1 MIDYMQDRHEAVLE
15 SSLDNDQYKIEDLI
29 SIKTPLNLPYY
40 SSSETF
46 ERAYGSI
53 NINGVEYQYV
63 KRRAYQDTLELL
75 CLPNKT
81 KTDLLSAKNEFFKL
95 SVEDQST
102 LPNKKQSTNLKISLP
117 DYFQELNTVL
127 AGPFLKPGEK
137 YFTSNT
143 SFLTVDYSLQQD
155 RPPQSMQ
162 ASI

>member
-1 MIDYMQDRHEAVLE
+1 MIDYMQDQHEAILE
-15 SSLDNDQYKIEDLI
+15 SSLDNDQYKIEELI

-63 KRRAYQDTLELL
+63 KRRTYQDTLELL

-81 KTDLLSAKNEFFKL
+81 KTELQAAKNEFFKL
-95 SVEDQST
+95 SVEGQTSQ
-102 LPNKKQSTNLKISLP
+102 PNKKQPTNFKISLP
-117 DYFQELNTVL
+117 DFFQDLNIVL
-127 AGPFLKPGEK
+127 AGPFLMPEKK
-137 YFTSNT
+137 YFISNS

-155 RPPQSMQ
+155 RPPESMQ
-162 ASI
+162 AI